1 MERQQQIVRLPD
13 AHQLPALVVR
23 GATGFARRHKYI
35 AGSYLLGLVVLLF
48 FGSGTQLTMEQR
60 LKYNRIMSEIDIQA
74 EYDASNDYWKARNA
88 YYATKGWFTCDSLCQ
103 RNKERMHGAER
114 ILNDIRREGQAR
126 MSDAKAVAGLT
137 SEIAVEE
144 VKDSFWQYFFA
155 GKQFAKRQSM
165 WDALFI
171 GMRQMTRGRDET
183 WIEYGLKVLMQVLL
197 NFSLGLLIALL
208 MFVLGLWNIVRSYQP
223 NPIVAV
229 VFFVC
234 ASCAA
239 FSFVAS
245 YLFAVY
251 GAAATGVYAVF
262 KLAETSARQQ
272 IAAQQRQQRVYN
284 RPHYD

>member
-1 MERQQQIVRLPD
+1 MEGQQQIARLPD
-13 AHQLPALVVR
+13 ATELPVLVVR
-23 GATGFARRHKYI
+23 SATTFARRHKYI
-35 AGSYLLGLVVLLF
+35 AGSYLLGIVVLLF
-48 FGSGTQLTMEQR
+48 FGSGTQLTMQQR
-60 LKYNRIMSEIDIQA
+60 LEYNRIMSEIDLQA

-103 RNKERMHGAER
+103 RNKERMLKAEV

-126 MSDAKAVAGLT
+126 MSDAKSVAGLW
-137 SEIAVEE
+137 SEVGVEE
-144 VKDSFWQYFFA
+144 AKDSFWQYFFA

-183 WIEYGLKVLMQVLL
+183 FIEYGLKVLMQVLL
-197 NFSLGLLIALL
+197 NFSLGLLMALL

-223 NPIVAV
+223 SPVVAV
-229 VFFVC
+229 IFFVG

-239 FSFVAS
+239 FSFVVS
-245 YLFAVY
+245 YLLAVY
-251 GAAATGVYAVF
+251 GAAATGVYAVL

-272 IAAQQRQQRVYN
+272 IAAQQRQQRVYD
-284 RPHYD
+284 RPHYE